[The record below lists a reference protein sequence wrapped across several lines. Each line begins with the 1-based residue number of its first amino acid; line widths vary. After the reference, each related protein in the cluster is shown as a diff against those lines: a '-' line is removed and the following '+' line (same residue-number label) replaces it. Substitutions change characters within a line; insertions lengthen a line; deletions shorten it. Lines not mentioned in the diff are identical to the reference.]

1 MVRTIAILLSQLMAA
16 PIVSETVEI
25 RGCGRVDLAA
35 FACRDISRS
44 TVLQRVCYDVS
55 ENDLIVAVNGTYDR
69 YCSVPADTVAALM
82 GAPSMGQ
89 FFNRTIRRPA
99 SGERYDCPTQK
110 PVK

>member
-1 MVRTIAILLSQLMAA
+1 M
-16 PIVSETVEI
+16 
-25 RGCGRVDLAA
+25 
-35 FACRDISRS
+35 
-44 TVLQRVCYDVS
+44 
-55 ENDLIVAVNGTYDR
+55 VAVNGTYDR
-69 YCSVPADTVAALM
+69 YCGVPPHTVAALM